1 MGTAALAILVSG
13 AMEMIIP
20 VNKALWTASFVTLT
34 GGFACLGLA
43 LALLVTDVLGR
54 RGSAIAVGIAYGR
67 NPLLLFVASGVV
79 ARLLTLFKVG
89 DASVKDWIYRNVFA
103 ASLPPVW
110 ASFLWAASLVGLFAV
125 VAADSRPTPPA
136 SALLTRGRRGCYNP
150 AMTFDP
156 NKAALHDGVF
166 GLPHGA
172 DDARVHLIPVPF
184 EATTSYG
191 GGTAG
196 GPAAISRP
204 AAKSTCTT
212 STSAIRGRSAST

>member
-1 MGTAALAILVSG
+1 
-13 AMEMIIP
+13 
-20 VNKALWTASFVTLT
+20 
-34 GGFACLGLA
+34 
-43 LALLVTDVLGR
+43 
-54 RGSAIAVGIAYGR
+54 
-67 NPLLLFVASGVV
+67 
-79 ARLLTLFKVG
+79 
-89 DASVKDWIYRNVFA
+89 
-103 ASLPPVW
+103 
-110 ASFLWAASLVGLFAV
+110 
-125 VAADSRPTPPA
+125 
-136 SALLTRGRRGCYNP
+136 
-150 AMTFDP
+150 MTFDP